1 MSSPASPP
9 PPSVLRER
17 LFVQFWTARFATTIA
32 LHMQAVA
39 VGWQMYALTDN
50 PLDLGLVGLVQFVPS
65 FLLVLVAGHFADR
78 HDRRRII
85 AAAQAVAGL
94 ASALLTLGAA
104 SGLVSREWLLA
115 AVFVVGV
122 ARAFE
127 APTLSAFLP
136 ALVPPNLLAR
146 AVAASSAA
154 GQTGMIAGPAI
165 GGLLYLASPV
175 LVYALCGAL
184 YFAASVLVF
193 RLTVKPREVARE
205 PVTLER
211 LFAGIAFIRHHPIVL
226 GAIMLDLFAVLM
238 GAATALLPVFARDV
252 LATDAWG
259 LGVLRAAPGVGA
271 LIVSALLTHLA
282 FNRRVGHLIFAG
294 VAGFGLA
301 TIVFALSTSLVL
313 STLALV
319 LVGGADM
326 ISVVAR
332 QTLIQLH
339 TPDAMR
345 GRVSAVNS
353 MFVVAS
359 NQLGDFRAGLVAWL
373 VGAVPAALIGGV
385 GTLIVVLVCWRLF
398 PQLTQVERLEVREEV
413 DAAAAPTRRSGR
425 STSPPA

>member
-1 MSSPASPP
+1 MTFPTDPP

-17 LFVQFWTARFATTIA
+17 LFVQFWIARFSTTIA

-39 VGWQMYALTDN
+39 VGWQMYELTGD

-65 FLLVLVAGHFADR
+65 FLLVLMAGHFADR

-104 SGLVSREWLLA
+104 GGFASREWLLA

-136 ALVPPNLLAR
+136 ALVPPPLLAR

-154 GQTGMIAGPAI
+154 GQTGMIVGPAI
-165 GGLLYLASPV
+165 GGFLYAVSPI
-175 LVYALCGAL
+175 LVYALCCAL
-184 YFAASVLVF
+184 YLAAS
-193 RLTVKPREVARE
+193 LTIFLLRVKPRAVARE

-211 LFAGIAFIRHHPIVL
+211 LFAGVEFVRHHPIVL

-238 GAATALLPVFARDV
+238 GAAMAPLPIFARDV
-252 LATDAWG
+252 LATGPWG
-259 LGVLRAAPGVGA
+259 LGVLRAGPGVGA
-271 LIVSALLTHLA
+271 LTVSILLTHLS
-282 FNRRVGHLIFAG
+282 FNRRVGHVIFAG
-294 VAGFGLA
+294 VAAFGLA
-301 TIVFALSTSLVL
+301 TIVFALSTSLIL

-319 LVGGADM
+319 VVGGADM

-359 NQLGDFRAGLVAWL
+359 NQLGDFRAGVVATL
-373 VGAVPAALIGGV
+373 FGAVPAAVIGGAA
-385 GTLIVVLVCWRLF
+385 TLIVVVACWRLF
-398 PQLTQVERLEVREEV
+398 PELTRVERLEVRDV
-413 DAAAAPTRRSGR
+413 VPAGDTRRGSER
-425 STSPPA
+425 SSSPTI